1 MDDTSHVDYDE
12 EFDLVGASHLHGG
25 WFGREPGPP
34 EPPEPPETET
44 DRGSE
49 PASEPLFLPDDDE
62 IMEQDS
68 PPIPVREVA
77 KVIRKRPSSPLARER
92 KRPRFSNS
100 PAPKRKISQI
110 GPESQA
116 GLYLGEVVIDNAYS
130 LLSGK
135 DVIKPGEQICLYRD
149 KHSLDPM
156 RMKSVPFTKPKKDGK
171 SNLKQLTLTGMTK
184 KAATSTK
191 PEKKKADHIV
201 YIINSSKRQIG
212 RVPVDIGAWVSVLLD
227 ADMAWFTG
235 TVIDAPSILRM
246 GNTILVSLRVYITP
260 SAFTKPAFTN
270 SVGGTPNI
278 FNEGAESTD
287 EVFLR
292 ERKTSL
298 LRLFSVLSLRP
309 RQGASNP
316 DIDQIQSPTE
326 GTKEDPGV
334 SKNVKGKG
342 VSKVVKTELI
352 GEGEDAEEV
361 EVEGDE
367 EEVLS
372 TNQLDVIYQ
381 KSVVCLRRGRWANKH
396 WSSELKGTI
405 CPCQNLIPP
414 HRLRSLYG
422 LIKSRH

>member
-1 MDDTSHVDYDE
+1 MDDTSHVDYEE
-12 EFDLVGASHLHGG
+12 EFDLVGASNLHGG

-34 EPPEPPETET
+34 EPPGTET
-44 DRGSE
+44 DMGSE

-68 PPIPVREVA
+68 PPVEVA
-77 KVIRKRPSSPLARER
+77 KVSRKRPSPPLGALGESPRAS

-100 PAPKRKISQI
+100 SAPKRNISQI
-110 GPESQA
+110 AGESQA

-135 DVIKPGEQICLYRD
+135 DVIKPGEKICLYRD

-156 RMKSVPFTKPKKDGK
+156 RRKSVPLTKPKDGK

-184 KAATSTK
+184 KPATSTK

-227 ADMAWFTG
+227 TDMAWFTG
-235 TVIDAPSILRM
+235 TVIDAPSVLRM
-246 GNTILVSLRVYITP
+246 GNTILVSLKVYITP

-287 EVFLR
+287 EVTLR
-292 ERKTSL
+292 EKKTSL

-309 RQGASNP
+309 RQGVSNP
-316 DIDQIQSPTE
+316 DIDQIQLPTE

-334 SKNVKGKG
+334 SKKVKGKG
-342 VSKVVKTELI
+342 VTKVVKTELI

-361 EVEGDE
+361 EVEGED

-372 TNQLDVIYQ
+372 ENQLDVIYQ
-381 KSVVCLRRGRWANKH
+381 KSVVCQPCGHWANNY
-396 WSSELKGTI
+396 WSSELKSTI
-405 CPCQNLIPP
+405 
-414 HRLRSLYG
+414 
-422 LIKSRH
+422 

>member
-1 MDDTSHVDYDE
+1 MDDTSHVDCDE
-12 EFDLVGASHLHGG
+12 EFDVAGASHLHGG
-25 WFGREPGPP
+25 WFGQEL
-34 EPPEPPETET
+34 EPPEIEM
-44 DRGSE
+44 GSE
-49 PASEPLFLPDDDE
+49 PASEPLFLPEDDDE
-62 IMEQDS
+62 IMEQGSS
-68 PPIPVREVA
+68 PVQEVA
-77 KVIRKRPSSPLARER
+77 KVLRKRPPPPLGESPRPS
-92 KRPRFSNS
+92 KRRRFSNP
-100 PAPKRKISQI
+100 PAPKQNISQT
-110 GPESQA
+110 GVESLA
-116 GLYLGEVVIDNAYS
+116 GLYLGEIVIDNAYS

-135 DVIKPGEQICLYRD
+135 DVIKPGEKIWLYRD
-149 KHSLDPM
+149 KHALDPM
-156 RMKSVPFTKPKKDGK
+156 RMKTVPLTKPKDGK

-184 KAATSTK
+184 KPATSTK

-201 YIINSSKRQIG
+201 YIINSNKRQIG

-235 TVIDAPSILRM
+235 TVIDAPSTLRM
-246 GNTILVSLRVYITP
+246 GNTILVSLRAYITP

-270 SVGGTPNI
+270 SVGGKPSI

-287 EVFLR
+287 EVVLR
-292 ERKTSL
+292 EKKTSL

-316 DIDQIQSPTE
+316 GIDQIQSLTE
-326 GTKEDPGV
+326 GTKEDSGV
-334 SKNVKGKG
+334 SKKVKGKG

-372 TNQLDVIYQ
+372 ANQLDVIYQ
-381 KSVVCLRRGRWANKH
+381 KSVVCLPYGSWANNH

-405 CPCQNLIPP
+405 CPCLNSILS
-414 HRLRSLYG
+414 HRLHSLYG